1 MRKPIIHTHVG
12 LFFAGISLL
21 FTGCST
27 QPQPNAISKDNYF
40 AQGIEDRI
48 HGKGTA
54 PQLGLALAG
63 GGTKAADFS
72 LGVLQ
77 GLTEVGIMDQV
88 DVVSTV
94 SGGGYAALWYFARL
108 LNPKDNPDYLTI
120 RPAGTNRP
128 AGIELMKKFFED
140 CIPKKYHKY
149 LSTSTLRKERCPSSD
164 TNYEGNSSS
173 LSTDPFRYQN
183 YLRGYQ
189 DLFRYTEP
197 VFSYNVT
204 GEDHGEVT
212 GDLFR
217 LALRSAMA
225 LPLSLF
231 SNALFD
237 WDLPLSTSQ
246 EQYEAGILRT
256 FGAVPPNCSL
266 QPSPCRNNE
275 QGRPTGNTDWVRSG
289 LTFSLLQTEYEQGR
303 IPLWVINTTA
313 GEDRAHPLS
322 PQKDFHLT
330 SFEFSPYGSGSGLF
344 NYSSNRLGDL
354 SPAEAVVSSA
364 AFIDSQQKVLGPWR
378 VVVNPLIRVLTLDW
392 GRAIPNPHMPPWQ
405 RLPHYILPIPFY
417 SFYGRDGN
425 RPDSFVNIRLSDGG
439 QSENLGAFALVQRNL
454 TDIIISDHGEDQQ
467 GTMVDLC
474 RLKQLLA
481 NPTADKD
488 YAKRNGSPKRLFV
501 YFPGLSQLNDV
512 CDQESRIVMRYDI
525 FQWEHPIV
533 LGCITSNIDDW
544 KCSGVPGSGSQSFH
558 RVYLIKPALPSEHGH
573 LRFGKDLRRAASACA
588 SSPGSD
594 SCKNFFT
601 ENTGVCEEMLAGTP
615 YGPSSRKPT
624 EWEFETQPSCELF
637 GFLMKNSFV
646 SGKPKQK
653 GFPQIG
659 TAPLTA
665 NSSPW
670 LYGAYRELGRYYARQ
685 LGWFWELAGND
696 TAGNEALRQAR
707 FAEVI
712 KSQQQRPLLPI
723 QEDSWQVVQERL
735 QQQRP

>member
-108 LNPKDNPDYLTI
+108 LNPKDNPDSHSHQ
-120 RPAGTNRP
+120 PAG
-128 AGIELMKKFFED
+128 KKFMDKFFGD

-149 LSTSTLRKERCPSSD
+149 LSNSTLRKERCPSSD
-164 TNYEGNSSS
+164 TNYEENSPS
-173 LSTDPFRYQN
+173 LYTDPFRYQN

-197 VFSYNVT
+197 VFSYQVT
-204 GEDHGEVT
+204 GEDHGEVN

-217 LALRSAMA
+217 LALRSAMTI
-225 LPLSLF
+225 PLSIF
-231 SNALFD
+231 SNAIFD
-237 WDLPLSTSQ
+237 WDLPLSASQ
-246 EQYEAGILRT
+246 EQYESGILRT
-256 FGAVPPNCSL
+256 FGAVPQDCSL
-266 QPSPCRNNE
+266 QPSPCRDKE
-275 QGRPTGNTDWVRSG
+275 QLRPTGDTDWVRSG
-289 LTFSLLQTEYEQGR
+289 LTFDLLRNEYEQGR

-344 NYSSNRLGDL
+344 NYSSDRLDDL
-354 SPAEAVVSSA
+354 TPWEAVVTSA
-364 AFIDSQQKVLGPWR
+364 AFIDSQQKVLGPVR
-378 VVVNPLIRVLTLDW
+378 VVANPLIRVFTFDW
-392 GRAIPNPHMPPWQ
+392 GRAIPNPHMPQWQ
-405 RLPHYILPIPFY
+405 RLSHYILPIPFY

-425 RPDSFVNIRLSDGG
+425 RPNSFVNIRLSDGG
-439 QSENLGAFALVQRNL
+439 QSENLGAFALVQRNMSDL
-454 TDIIISDHGEDQQ
+454 IISDHGEDQQ
-467 GTMVDLC
+467 GTMVDVC

-481 NPTADKD
+481 NPTDDTD
-488 YAKRNGSPKRLFV
+488 YRKRHGSPRKLFV
-501 YFPGLSQLNDV
+501 YFPGLSQLDHV
-512 CDQESRIVMRYDI
+512 CDQDSRMAMRYDI

-533 LGCITSNIDDW
+533 LGCITSKIEDTACLGTPD
-544 KCSGVPGSGSQSFH
+544 SESDSF
-558 RVYLIKPALPSEHGH
+558 RRIYLIKPALPSLQGD
-573 LRFGKDLRRAASACA
+573 LQFGNTLGRAATACA
-588 SSPGSD
+588 EGAGSD
-594 SCKNFFT
+594 ACLAFFT
-601 ENTGVCEEMLAGTP
+601 TQPDLCTDVEVGAP
-615 YGPSSRKPT
+615 YTLTSSKIS
-624 EWEFETQPSCELF
+624 EWQFETHLSCELL

-653 GFPQIG
+653 GFPQLS
-659 TAPLTA
+659 TAALTA

-670 LYGAYRELGRYYARQ
+670 VFGAYRELGRYYARQ
-685 LGWFWELAGND
+685 LGWFWGITGTDRAGNK
-696 TAGNEALRQAR
+696 ALRQAR
-707 FAEVI
+707 FTEAV
-712 KSQQQRPLLPI
+712 KNQWLHPVLPI
-723 QEDSWQVVQERL
+723 QEDSWQLVQERL